1 MGILEDVLR
10 DTQQLAEKANWL
22 DQGADGQIPANPLH
36 GAGYSYQDA
45 AASGGA
51 LASRWSAANPGESLP
66 AEYLPAETEDN
77 SKVYMRRSRDGL
89 VKAVPKAN
97 AKKLRSLGWDF
108 TTGKQLEDSQ
118 IKRDTSNRGLEQFA
132 RRAISAPTMGLSEK
146 IIETATLGL
155 PSNLVEEIDRGM
167 QGLPDWSTPEGMDQR
182 LKFLKRHAQAIGG
195 KSIRGSNDPYPPA
208 EEIVQSYIK
217 EKGQRWKAEE
227 KYDKKQNA
235 LYENNFGASLTG
247 DIAGGFLSA
256 TRFSPVGRLSQ
267 GAGAAAGEAAA
278 ASRLGQAVSG
288 SRVLSGALK
297 GAAQGGG
304 EALVQAGATL
314 AEAELSRQELGW
326 ESFALIGIGSV
337 GIGGVLGGAAGVP
350 TVFRDFKQTK
360 AARKLIDRGR
370 AAEKAGEAIDEQF
383 ARVKNDPELMAAREK
398 VEAARQAELM
408 ARGNGPAD
416 IDAKT
421 QLDAQLDEIAD
432 GILPESMR
440 AKPRKVIDEDAVP
453 KWANFRESVAREA
466 MAGPDAFPHR
476 YGGDARKLIIDRQR
490 QGPVSPGEAAA
501 KEAQRAR
508 GRAIEEQ
515 MRAKD
520 AARPMNAP
528 EHPEA
533 GKTFA
538 VSKYDGWVYR
548 GADEML
554 SRVPKEIR
562 SAVNPNLHR
571 DFSDAFKNA
580 LDRGKEIISDID
592 GEVGARIVLR
602 ELTDGEAANL
612 VYRHGADQAAAA
624 SDEAVLELVA
634 GKQLPPMVVG
644 KEGNRL
650 FVQDGEKWGSAYSG
664 APGRRPLAL
673 VIERA
678 GPAGEIAFKSEV
690 GQAAKQSPRDQ
701 IKTGKLA
708 SEDLPDAPDALKD
721 EIKAKKAQETHRQAL
736 EEAGLGEAKTF
747 EDLAQ
752 VARKAADILEGK
764 ASGAVAIDA
773 AKKELSQVRRELA
786 AAEGKSLFASQLKK
800 RFDELEEQI
809 AAGPTADTQ
818 FTALAADLRKRADG
832 IEATLRKISS
842 FTGSRVDPRAVAK
855 IGQAES
861 VYGAAELS
869 AAKRVVG
876 EQAATPVSPSPSA
889 SKPGVITRSMAFLT
903 GAEQPTAGSVA
914 KQILGGAGYVA
925 GVGAA
930 GVAAEGLGIDGG
942 MKWGLGALGY
952 LLGRGVA
959 RSTRKLVNPG
969 SAPYR
974 LIQKLDAGVRRL
986 GDKASSAGRSLRG
999 NAARMSLAAHFRAYG
1014 IEENGLGQSV
1024 LLLSDKIREA
1034 ATNPEAT
1041 QRKVYNELADIR
1053 MEDPELA
1060 DQLEKHYLAKLD
1072 YLNKNA
1078 PQTQQ
1083 LSPFFDKEEVPNDA
1097 EAASFGRRVLASDD
1111 PTVLLDELAEGRVNQ
1126 ETVETVRALY
1136 PRVFRQIENMA
1147 VEKLMGMR
1155 SLDYA
1160 QRLALSQVFQLPLEP
1175 TTDPAFVSSMN
1186 SFYTQQSQPENG
1198 PGKQGG
1204 YTVPNSSRNR
1214 KSVNFKNLGISGT
1227 PAQRQ
1232 GG

>member
-490 QGPVSPGEAAA
+490 RGPVSPGEAAA

-520 AARPMNAP
+520 
-528 EHPEA
+528 
-533 GKTFA
+533 
-538 VSKYDGWVYR
+538 
-548 GADEML
+548 
-554 SRVPKEIR
+554 
-562 SAVNPNLHR
+562 
-571 DFSDAFKNA
+571 
-580 LDRGKEIISDID
+580 
-592 GEVGARIVLR
+592 
-602 ELTDGEAANL
+602 
-612 VYRHGADQAAAA
+612 
-624 SDEAVLELVA
+624 
-634 GKQLPPMVVG
+634 
-644 KEGNRL
+644 
-650 FVQDGEKWGSAYSG
+650 
-664 APGRRPLAL
+664 
-673 VIERA
+673 
-678 GPAGEIAFKSEV
+678 
-690 GQAAKQSPRDQ
+690 AAKQSPRDQ

-764 ASGAVAIDA
+764 ASGAAAIDA

-786 AAEGKSLFASQLKK
+786 ATEGQSLFASQLKK

-809 AAGPTADTQ
+809 AAGLTADTQ

-842 FTGSRVDPRAVAK
+842 FTGSRVDPGAVAK